1 MKLVVDSNVLFTLFW
16 KNSVFNKISLR
27 QDLELFAPEFAI
39 EEINK
44 YKKEIIQKTKISEK
58 EFIEIKKELAIRVE
72 FISIEEYSNFLN
84 IALKIINTEKEL
96 LNDIDFI
103 ALALKLKV
111 PLWTN
116 DKLIKKIKEINVI
129 NTKELIEV
137 IE

>member
-16 KNSVFNKISLR
+16 KNSIFSKISLR

-44 YKKEIIQKTKISEK
+44 YKKEIMHKTKISEK
-58 EFIEIKKELAIRVE
+58 EFIEIKKELAIRVK
-72 FISIEEYSNFLN
+72 FISIEEYTDFLK

-116 DKLIKKIKEINVI
+116 DKLIKKVKDINI
-129 NTKELIEV
+129 LNTKELIE
-137 IE
+137 IME

>member
-16 KNSVFNKISLR
+16 KNSIFSKISLR

-44 YKKEIIQKTKISEK
+44 YKKEIMHKTKIS
-58 EFIEIKKELAIRVE
+58 
-72 FISIEEYSNFLN
+72 
-84 IALKIINTEKEL
+84 EKEL

-116 DKLIKKIKEINVI
+116 DKLIKKVKDINI
-129 NTKELIEV
+129 LNTKELIE
-137 IE
+137 IME